1 MLNASSLSNA
11 HSHRSTI
18 IVPTGAAMRKLAR
31 LLLCSASLAIPSL
44 LAAQGLTVH
53 SVTDMRFQ
61 GALGTIVNI
70 AAKMGG
76 TSTHNIATTTYVQG
90 HRMRTDDGTSGTII
104 DLDGERITSIDN
116 KDKTYTTMTFTE
128 MSAAMEKAQQQMSQQ
143 SRTKSSTPTKP
154 NADNKDSVHIN
165 YKVAVDRTGKH
176 NNVAG
181 YDAERV
187 FVTISLEAEATPE
200 GQKTEAV
207 GSMVILMDD
216 WVSTSAP
223 QIAAYN
229 EFYKA
234 YAQKMGT
241 QFQAQARGLQAAFAS
256 DPRIKDGLEAAAKE
270 MQKVHGIPLR
280 NTTYVVLVP
289 ANMTLNRQLVIDGAA
304 GSAATDSV
312 AAKEDKPKSG
322 FRGLMGAVKAAAE
335 QSAKQDNSSGQ
346 AAPPKQTTLM
356 VMTDE
361 VKSIST
367 GAVPADVFAAPA
379 GYKEV
384 KHATP

>member
-1 MLNASSLSNA
+1 MLNASTLSNV
-11 HSHRSTI
+11 HSHSSII

-31 LLLCSASLAIPSL
+31 LLICSATLAMPSL
-44 LAAQGLTVH
+44 VTGQGLTVQ

-61 GALGTIVNI
+61 GVLGTVVNI

-76 TSTHNIATTTYVQG
+76 TSTHNVATTMYLHG
-90 HRMRTDDGTSGTII
+90 HRMRTDDATSGTII
-104 DLDGERITSIDN
+104 DLDGERVTSIDH
-116 KDKTYTTMTFTE
+116 KQRTYSTMTFAE

-143 SRTKSSTPTKP
+143 SRTKSSSKP
-154 NADNKDSVHIN
+154 AQKPDNKDSVHIN

-176 NNVAG
+176 AKIAG

-200 GQKTEAV
+200 GEKAQQV
-207 GSMVILMDD
+207 GSMVLLMDE

-223 QIAAYN
+223 QMAAYT

-234 YAQKMGT
+234 YAQKVGKR
-241 QFQAQARGLQAAFAS
+241 FQAQAPGLQAAFAS
-256 DPRIKDGLEAAAKE
+256 DPRIKEGFEAAAKE
-270 MQKVHGIPLR
+270 MQKVQGIPLR

-289 ANMTLNRQLVIDGAA
+289 ANMTLNRQLAIDGATA
-304 GSAATDSV
+304 SAAKDSA

-322 FRGLMGAVKAAAE
+322 FRGLMGALKAAAE
-335 QSAKQDNSSGQ
+335 QAETQDKSSAQ
-346 AAPPKQTTLM
+346 AAPPKQSTLM

-367 GAVPADVFAAPA
+367 GAVPPGVFAAPA
-379 GYKEV
+379 GYKE
-384 KHATP
+384 ANRG